1 MGGEVA
7 QFVEVDSGAEE
18 RGAAWGGWLVGKS
31 DKRLDGVE
39 RLDEI
44 RGMTATAILELKQRV
59 SILPESDR
67 RSLAAYMLRLK
78 HETAAAKRGIS
89 QTMRDMDAGRKT
101 RLRDLAMQL
110 GHSS

>member
-1 MGGEVA
+1 
-7 QFVEVDSGAEE
+7 
-18 RGAAWGGWLVGKS
+18 
-31 DKRLDGVE
+31 
-39 RLDEI
+39 
-44 RGMTATAILELKQRV
+44 MTATAILELKQKV

-67 RSLAAYMLRLK
+67 QSLAAYMLRLK
-78 HETAAAKRGIS
+78 HETPAARREIS